1 MPCAIREDVLPTIA
15 GLASSGHWSSIIAR
29 LPIGAEATQLC
40 RVASYEPNTLGGA
53 RMAAVVNAVDGCDAV
68 RHLTGPELL
77 VERELPTFEGD
88 VRGTAEVATTLLE
101 YGGCHRRRRRT
112 HARML
117 DARPHAGAQVVEN
130 WSQWDATALLPGVH
144 DVEAI
149 EKWVAETPPAQIGD
163 SCEDGVWRVRLS
175 SERAVHPERIQEN
188 LPELGGGAFR
198 TRGCFWVP
206 TRPETLCVWDGAAGQ
221 LNIGTAGR
229 WRRPAARRTDFVV
242 TGLLAH
248 GDPRDELRRAF
259 EAALC
264 TPAELDTLAA
274 VWSTDEDGLEPWLGD
289 MKEYH

>member
-1 MPCAIREDVLPTIA
+1 MAIA
-15 GLASSGHWSSIIAR
+15 GAGLGVWLYFRRDLREVVPRHGVIHESRSPLGQGKAELQDETIGEIARAHDATPAQVIIAWH
-29 LPIGAEATQLC
+29 LA
-40 RVASYEPNTLGGA
+40 LGN
-53 RMAAVVNAVDGCDAV
+53 VVFPKSV
-68 RHLTGPELL
+68 T
-77 VERELPTFEGD
+77 
-88 VRGTAEVATTLLE
+88 
-101 YGGCHRRRRRT
+101 
-112 HARML
+112 
-117 DARPHAGAQVVEN
+117 
-130 WSQWDATALLPGVH
+130 
-144 DVEAI
+144 
-149 EKWVAETPPAQIGD
+149 
-163 SCEDGVWRVRLS
+163 
-175 SERAVHPERIQEN
+175 PERIQEN

-259 EAALC
+259 ETALC